1 MCVERIRLMGS
12 GLRILAQKM
21 LNSMQTQ
28 INFSIMDRV
37 IEKKNKLLS
46 KKNIWIMVGGILAI
60 LVVYNI
66 FWGDKSS
73 KLNVERE
80 KITIET
86 IQKDVF
92 KDYIAVIG
100 TVEPIKTIYMDAVEG
115 GRVEEIL
122 IEEGNM
128 VEKGDEILRLSNTD
142 LMLQISNNEAQVAR
156 AINELRQA
164 RLLMQQ
170 QQLNNESELID
181 LRRELDKQ
189 KRNYEN
195 NQRLYKNEHI
205 SYEEYKQSEESYKAT
220 ARKFELFMK
229 AQQQDSI
236 FRAVQIDG
244 LERSVN
250 RLERSV
256 DVVRSKLEN
265 LNVQAPVDGE
275 LASLIPEVG
284 QVVNYGNRIGKI
296 NILDDYKLNVEIDEH
311 YIARVRRGL
320 PGSFD
325 YSGNEFDLKL
335 TKKYPEVNQ
344 GKFTVDMVFNGNTPN
359 DISIGQTFRIKLELG
374 QSKQAVLIPRGG
386 FYLSTGGQWVYV
398 VDESGDF
405 ATKRNIRIGRQ
416 NPQYYEVLEGLEPG
430 EKVIVSS
437 YDNFNE
443 VDKLML
449 KE

>member
-1 MCVERIRLMGS
+1 
-12 GLRILAQKM
+12 
-21 LNSMQTQ
+21 
-28 INFSIMDRV
+28 MDRV
-37 IEKKNKLLS
+37 IEKKNRFFS
-46 KKNIWIMVGGILAI
+46 KRNIWIMVATVLAA
-60 LVVYNI
+60 LVIYNI
-66 FWGDKSS
+66 FFGDKSS
-73 KLNVERE
+73 KLNVEKE

-86 IQKDVF
+86 IEKDVF

-128 VEKGDEILRLSNTD
+128 VSKGDEILRLSNTS
-142 LMLQISNNEAQVAR
+142 LIVNISNNEAQVAR
-156 AINELRQA
+156 AINELRLA
-164 RLLMQQ
+164 RLNMQQ
-170 QQLNNESELID
+170 QKIQNERQLID
-181 LRRELDKQ
+181 IRRELQMQ
-189 KRNYEN
+189 KRQFEN
-195 NQRLYKNEHI
+195 NKKLYNNEHI
-205 SYEEYKQSEESYKAT
+205 SYEEFKQSKENYAAT
-220 ARKFELFMK
+220 QKKFNLFME
-229 AQQQDSI
+229 AQKQDSI
-236 FRAVQIDG
+236 FREIQVKG
-244 LERSVN
+244 LEKSVN
-250 RLERSV
+250 RLEKSTEI
-256 DVVRSKLEN
+256 VRDRLES
-265 LNVQAPVDGE
+265 LNVKAPVSGE
-275 LASLIPEVG
+275 LAALNPEVG
-284 QVVNYGNRIGKI
+284 QVINYGARIGKI

-325 YSGNEFDLKL
+325 YTGSNYNLNL
-335 TKKYPEVNQ
+335 TKKYPEVEQ
-344 GKFTVDMVFNGNTPN
+344 GKFTVDMEFTDDTPE
-359 DISIGQTFRIKLELG
+359 DINIGQTFRIKLELG

-386 FYLSTGGQWVYV
+386 FYQSTGGQWVYV

-416 NPQYYEVLEGLEPG
+416 NPQYYEVLSGLQPG

>member
-1 MCVERIRLMGS
+1 
-12 GLRILAQKM
+12 
-21 LNSMQTQ
+21 
-28 INFSIMDRV
+28 MDRV
-37 IEKKNKLLS
+37 IEKKNRLLS
-46 KKNIWIMVGGILAI
+46 KRNIWIMVGGVLAV
-60 LVVYNI
+60 LVIYNI
-66 FWGDKSS
+66 FFGDTSS
-73 KLNVERE
+73 KLNVEKQ

-86 IQKDVF
+86 IEKDVF

-100 TVEPIKTIYMDAVEG
+100 TVEPIRTIYMDAVEG
-115 GRVEEIL
+115 GRVEDIM

-164 RLLMQQ
+164 RLQMQQ

-205 SYEEYKQSEESYKAT
+205 SFEEFKQSKESYEAT
-220 ARKFELFMK
+220 SKKFDLFRK
-229 AQQQDSI
+229 AQKQDSI
-236 FRAVQIDG
+236 FRAVQIEG
-244 LERSVN
+244 LEKSVD
-250 RLERSV
+250 RLEKSV
-256 DVVRSKLEN
+256 DVVRDKLEN
-265 LNVQAPVDGE
+265 LNVQAPVQGE

-284 QVVNYGNRIGKI
+284 QVINYGDRIGKI

-311 YIARVRRGL
+311 YISRVRNGL
-320 PGSFD
+320 PGNFD
-325 YSGNEFDLKL
+325 YSGSNFDLKL
-335 TKKYPEVNQ
+335 VKKYPEVRQ
-344 GKFTVDMVFNGNTPN
+344 GKFTVDMVFTEDKPE
-359 DISIGQTFRIKLELG
+359 DINIGQTFRIKLELG

-386 FYLSTGGQWVYV
+386 FYQSTGGQWVYV

-405 ATKRNIRIGRQ
+405 ATKRDIRIGRQ
-416 NPQYYEVLEGLEPG
+416 NPQYYEVIEGLEPG

-449 KE
+449 KD